1 MTTTPYYLYNSSLLK
16 QTISTALK
24 ESEQLA
30 NAHIHFAVKSN
41 NNPTLLSIIANA
53 GLGADCVSGPEIERS
68 IECGIVPQ
76 KIVFAGVGKTDN
88 EILTALRAN
97 IGCFNV
103 ESVPELDVINQI
115 ALREGKVANVAF
127 RINPN
132 VDAHTHGY
140 ITTGLE
146 ENKFGISM
154 NDMVDVIRR
163 AIDMKG
169 VRYHGLHF
177 HIGSQI
183 LDMDCFRVLTKR
195 INELQDQLD
204 AENIPAAP
212 SVNVGGGLG
221 IDYDN
226 PEQNPIPDFHNYF
239 RAFAETLLLR
249 PNQEVHFE
257 LGRAICAQCGRLIT
271 NCVFVKQTA
280 TKRFAI
286 LDAGM
291 SDLIRPALYQAHHK
305 IINLTAQKE
314 GDRPEYTYDVV
325 GPICES
331 SDVFA
336 TDVSLPEVRRGDTLA
351 LLSAGAYGFVMASNY
366 NLRPLPKEVVE

>member
-16 QTISTALK
+16 QTISAALR

-68 IECGIVPQ
+68 IECGIAPQ

-88 EILTALRAN
+88 EILTALRAD

-154 NDMVDVIRR
+154 DDMVDVIRR

-183 LDMDCFRVLTKR
+183 LDMDCFRVLAKR

-239 RAFAETLLLR
+239 RAFAETLQLR

-257 LGRAICAQCGRLIT
+257 LGRAISAQCGRLIT

>member
-1 MTTTPYYLYNSSLLK
+1 MKKTPYYLYDSALLK
-16 QTISTALK
+16 QTIAEALK
-24 ESEQLA
+24 ESAQLGD
-30 NAHIHFAVKSN
+30 AHIHFAVKSN
-41 NNPTLLSIIANA
+41 NNPTLLSIMAKA

-68 IECGIVPQ
+68 VECGINPE
-76 KIVFAGVGKTDN
+76 KIVFAGVGKTDD
-88 EILTALRAN
+88 EILTALHAN

-103 ESVPELDVINQI
+103 ESVPELEVIN
-115 ALREGKVANVAF
+115 ALAVKEGKVANVAF

-146 ENKFGISM
+146 ENKFGIAM
-154 NDMVDVIRR
+154 DDMINVIKHSLNM
-163 AIDMKG
+163 AG
-169 VRYHGLHF
+169 VRYQGLHF

-183 LDMDCFRVLTKR
+183 LDMDCFRVLSKR
-195 INELQDQLD
+195 INELQNSLD
-204 AENIPAAP
+204 AAGVPTAQII
-212 SVNVGGGLG
+212 NVGGGLG

-226 PEQNPIPDFHNYF
+226 PEQHPIPDFHNYF
-239 RAFAETLLLR
+239 RAYADTLELR
-249 PNQEVHFE
+249 PHQQVHFE
-257 LGRAICAQCGRLIT
+257 LGRALTAQCGRLIT
-271 NCVFVKQTA
+271 TCVFVKQTA
-280 TKRFAI
+280 SKRFAI

-305 IINLTAQKE
+305 IINLSAIE
-314 GDRPEYTYDVV
+314 DSERPIHTYDVV

-336 TDVSLPEVRRGDTLA
+336 TDVELPEVKRGDRLA

-366 NLRPLPKEVVE
+366 NLRALPAEIVE

>member
-1 MTTTPYYLYNSSLLK
+1 MIKTPYYLYD
-16 QTISTALK
+16 TALFKKTIDTAKK
-24 ESEQLA
+24 ESALLD
-30 NAHIHFAVKSN
+30 NAQIHFAVKSN
-41 NNPTLLSIIANA
+41 NNRTLLTIIANA
-53 GLGADCVSGPEIERS
+53 GLGADCVSGPEINRC
-68 IECGIVPQ
+68 IECGIAPEN
-76 KIVFAGVGKTDN
+76 IVFAGVGKTDD

-103 ESVPELDVINQI
+103 ESVPELDVINQLAI
-115 ALREGKVANVAF
+115 SEGKIANVAF

-154 NDMVDVIRR
+154 DDMIGVIRR
-163 AIDMKG
+163 AMEMKG

-183 LDMDCFRVLTKR
+183 LDMDCFRVLSRR
-195 INELQDQLD
+195 INELQEQLD
-204 AENIPAAP
+204 AAGIPIAP
-212 SVNVGGGLG
+212 SINVGGGLG

-226 PEQNPIPDFHNYF
+226 PEQNPIPDFRNYF
-239 RAFAETLLLR
+239 RAFAETLNLR
-249 PNQEVHFE
+249 PNQQVHFE
-257 LGRAICAQCGRLIT
+257 LGRAISGQCGRLIT
-271 NCVFVKQTA
+271 KCVFVKQTA
-280 TKRFAI
+280 SKRFAI

-305 IINLTAQKE
+305 IINLTAMEAGGRQTF
-314 GDRPEYTYDVV
+314 TYDVV

-331 SDVFA
+331 SDVFC
-336 TDVSLPEVRRGDTLA
+336 TDVELPEVKRGDTLA

-366 NLRPLPKEVVE
+366 NLRSLPKEVID

>member
-1 MTTTPYYLYNSSLLK
+1 MTTTPYYLYESSLLK
-16 QTISTALK
+16 QTISVALK
-24 ESEQLA
+24 ESEQLP

-53 GLGADCVSGPEIERS
+53 GLGSDCVSGPEIERS
-68 IECGIVPQ
+68 IECGIAPQ

-88 EILTALRAN
+88 EILTALRAD

-103 ESVPELDVINQI
+103 ESVPELDVINQLAI
-115 ALREGKVANVAF
+115 NEGKVANVAF

-163 AIDMKG
+163 AIDMQG

-183 LDMDCFRVLTKR
+183 LDMGCFRVLAKR
-195 INELQDQLD
+195 INELQDRLD
-204 AENIPAAP
+204 AEKIPTAL

-239 RAFAETLLLR
+239 RAFAETLQLR

-257 LGRAICAQCGRLIT
+257 LGRAISAQCGRLIS
-271 NCVFVKQTA
+271 NCVFVKQTS

-305 IINLTAQKE
+305 IVNLTAQKE
-314 GDRPEYTYDVV
+314 GGRPVYIYDVV

-336 TDVSLPEVRRGDTLA
+336 TDVPLPEVRRGDTLA

-366 NLRPLPKEVVE
+366 NLRPLPKEVTG

>member
-1 MTTTPYYLYNSSLLK
+1 MTKTPYYLYD
-16 QTISTALK
+16 TALFKKTIDTAQK
-24 ESEQLA
+24 ESGQLD
-30 NAHIHFAVKSN
+30 NAQIHFAVKSN
-41 NNPTLLSIIANA
+41 NNRTLLSIIANA
-53 GLGADCVSGPEIERS
+53 GLGADCVSGPEINRC
-68 IECGIVPQ
+68 IECGIAPE
-76 KIVFAGVGKTDN
+76 KIVFAGVGKTDD
-88 EILTALRAN
+88 EILTALRVN

-103 ESVPELDVINQI
+103 ESVPELDVINQLAI
-115 ALREGKVANVAF
+115 SEGKIANVAF

-154 NDMVDVIRR
+154 DDMIGVIRR
-163 AIDMKG
+163 AMEMNG

-183 LDMDCFRVLTKR
+183 IDMDCFRVLSRR
-195 INELQDQLD
+195 INELQEQLD
-204 AENIPAAP
+204 AAGIRVAP
-212 SVNVGGGLG
+212 SINVGGGLG

-239 RAFAETLLLR
+239 RAFAETLNLR
-249 PNQEVHFE
+249 PNQQIHFE
-257 LGRAICAQCGRLIT
+257 LGRAISGQCGRLIT
-271 NCVFVKQTA
+271 KCVFVKHTA
-280 TKRFAI
+280 SKRFAI

-305 IINLTAQKE
+305 IINLTAMEE
-314 GDRPEYTYDVV
+314 GGRQTFTYDVV

-331 SDVFA
+331 SDVFD
-336 TDVSLPEVRRGDTLA
+336 TDVELPEVRRGDTLA
-351 LLSAGAYGFVMASNY
+351 LLSAGAYGYVMASNY
-366 NLRPLPKEVVE
+366 NLRPLPKEVID

>member
-1 MTTTPYYLYNSSLLK
+1 MITTPYYLYNSALLK
-16 QTISTALK
+16 ETIAIAQNEST
-24 ESEQLA
+24 QLPGA
-30 NAHIHFAVKSN
+30 QIHFAVKSN
-41 NNPTLLSIIANA
+41 NNPTLLSIMAKA
-53 GLGADCVSGPEIERS
+53 GLGADCVSGAEILRS
-68 IECGIVPQ
+68 IDCGISPD

-103 ESVPELDVINQI
+103 ESVPELDVINELAI
-115 ALREGKVANVAF
+115 SEGKVANVAF
-127 RINPN
+127 RINPD
-132 VDAHTHGY
+132 VDAHTHAN

-154 NDMVDVIRR
+154 DDMTSVIRR
-163 AIDMKG
+163 ALQMKG

-183 LDMDCFRVLTKR
+183 LDMECYRNLAVR
-195 INELQDQLD
+195 INELQDRLD
-204 AENIPAAP
+204 AAGIPVAD
-212 SVNVGGGLG
+212 SINVGGGLG
-221 IDYDN
+221 IDYDA
-226 PEQNPIPDFHNYF
+226 PEQHPIPDFHNYF
-239 RAFAETLLLR
+239 RTFAEALHLR
-249 PNQEVHFE
+249 HNQSVHFE
-257 LGRAICAQCGRLIT
+257 LGRAISAQCGRLIT
-271 NCVFVKQTA
+271 RCVFVKQTA

-291 SDLIRPALYQAHHK
+291 TDLIRPALYQAHHK
-305 IINLTAQKE
+305 IINLTAQEE
-314 GDRPEYTYDVV
+314 GGRPIYTYDVV

-336 TDVSLPEVRRGDTLA
+336 TDISLPEVRRGDTLA

-366 NLRPLPKEVVE
+366 NLRPLPAEIVE

>member
-1 MTTTPYYLYNSSLLK
+1 MTTTPYYLYNSSLFK
-16 QTISTALK
+16 QTISAALR

-68 IECGIVPQ
+68 IECGIAPQ

-88 EILTALRAN
+88 EILTALRAD

-154 NDMVDVIRR
+154 DDMVDVIRR

-183 LDMDCFRVLTKR
+183 LDMDCFRVLAKR

-239 RAFAETLLLR
+239 RAFAETLQLR

-257 LGRAICAQCGRLIT
+257 LGRAISAQCGRLIT

-314 GDRPEYTYDVV
+314 GDRPVYTYDVV